1 MAKVKSQDAL
11 LENDELVLE
20 ADDVVAEAA
29 WLRVGRG
36 ARFDSGEVLRDDV
49 ALARL
54 GGDFADADEGAFEDF
69 VGLAHGVLGVMIGV
83 VVMICAVEEV
93 VRVASA
99 VALVWCLNMVSRSYM
114 CVVCWGL
121 GKGTWVERPMS

>member
-1 MAKVKSQDAL
+1 MVAK
-11 LENDELVLE
+11 
-20 ADDVVAEAA
+20 AA

-69 VGLAHGVLGVMIGV
+69 VGLAHGVLGVVIGV
-83 VVMICAVEEV
+83 MVMICAVEEV

-114 CVVCWGL
+114 CVLCWEL
-121 GKGTWVERPMS
+121 GKGTQVERPMS